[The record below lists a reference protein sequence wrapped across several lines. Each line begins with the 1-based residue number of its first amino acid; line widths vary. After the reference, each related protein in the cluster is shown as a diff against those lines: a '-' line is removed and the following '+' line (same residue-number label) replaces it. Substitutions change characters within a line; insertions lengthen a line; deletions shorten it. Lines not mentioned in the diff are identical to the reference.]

1 MVRPTDSRWTREDS
15 RNLMTEKLYNICYNG
30 RALYQ
35 SMTLEDCTEVLQ
47 EFSERFFSGEDIDP
61 NLISLEP
68 LFED

>member
-1 MVRPTDSRWTREDS
+1 MSTS
-15 RNLMTEKLYNICYNG
+15 EKLYNVCYNG

-35 SMTLEDCTEVLQ
+35 SMTLEDCTEILQ

-68 LFED
+68 LFEN